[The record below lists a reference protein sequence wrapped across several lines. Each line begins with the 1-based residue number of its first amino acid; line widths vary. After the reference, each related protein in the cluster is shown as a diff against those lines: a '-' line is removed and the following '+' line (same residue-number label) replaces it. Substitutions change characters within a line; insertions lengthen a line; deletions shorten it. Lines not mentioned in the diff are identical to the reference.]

1 MHIERFDAKA
11 DQKRLRACFDIVES
25 GRPYDAPALPG
36 RSFAGFSTWWAH
48 GFASNPR
55 QTWLATDDAGEAVG
69 CYLLILPERENLTM
83 AMCVLAIAPDRR
95 RSGLGTQLLAHCA
108 GQARLAGRSRLAG
121 EVTDGSAGESF
132 AATVGAASGM
142 AEVFRVLTVD
152 PGLPARLSELAA
164 EAARHAT
171 GYTLVPWLGA
181 TPEEH
186 INDAVQLSGAMADA
200 PTDNEPEFWDA
211 DVIRN
216 AEQAGVAAGFRLYA
230 VAARHDQSGQLVA
243 LTQLRTDPGTPGW
256 GFQQMTA
263 VLPQHRGR
271 RLGLLVKLAMLDL
284 LLGREPDVTGI
295 MTSNAGPNEHMIA
308 INAQLGFEV
317 RSVRRS
323 WELDLTGTA

>member
-1 MHIERFDAKA
+1 MHIERFDATTDKE
-11 DQKRLRACFDIVES
+11 RLRACFEIVES
-25 GRPYDAPALPG
+25 GRPYDDPALPG
-36 RSFAGFSTWWAH
+36 RSLGGFSTWWAH

-55 QTWLATDDAGEAVG
+55 QTWLATSDAGEAVG

-83 AMCVLAIAPDRR
+83 AMCVLAVAPGSR

-121 EVTDGSAGESF
+121 EVTDGSAGASF

-142 AEVFRVLTVD
+142 AEVFRVLKVD
-152 PGLPARLSELAA
+152 PGLPARLGELAA

-171 GYTLVPWLGA
+171 GYTLVPWLGPS
-181 TPEEH
+181 PEEY
-186 INDAVQLSGAMADA
+186 IKDAVRLSGAMADA

-211 DVIRN
+211 DMIRD
-216 AEQAGVAAGFRLYA
+216 AEQAGVAAGFRLYS

-243 LTQLRTDPGTPGW
+243 LTQVRTDPGTPGW

-263 VLPQHRGR
+263 VLPEHRGR

-284 LLGREPDVTGI
+284 LVGSEPDVTGI
-295 MTSNAGPNEHMIA
+295 LTSNAGPNKHMIA

-323 WELDLTGTA
+323 WELDLTRTS